1 MNNDESTLLQYLKSK
16 ERSHILTTVI
26 IKIILSAIA
35 AVALTGS
42 ASFDIS
48 TVLVGC
54 LAFAF
59 VYDVCC
65 LYQFSLYLTR
75 NQIVAAIMCL
85 VLLCGIGYL
94 YDILLSKLPWINAQY
109 SMGVEAILIIF
120 IVLIFLIPLILNIRS
135 IIKLSKV

>member
-35 AVALTGS
+35 AVASTGS
-42 ASFDIS
+42 TSFDIS
-48 TVLVGC
+48 TVLAGC
-54 LAFAF
+54 LVFAF

-65 LYQFSLYLTR
+65 LYQFSLYLAR
-75 NQIVAAIMCL
+75 SHIVAVIMCL

-94 YDILLSKLPWINAQY
+94 YDVLLSKLPWINAQY

-120 IVLIFLIPLILNIRS
+120 IVLIFLISLMLNIRS